1 MIFAVKKDI
10 MELQKEVVYRWGG
23 RESWGLVIVLSR
35 ENWLGVSFIGSDY
48 AGEIVGFGACN
59 GVLVV

>member
-1 MIFAVKKDI
+1 

-35 ENWLGVSFIGSDY
+35 ENSGLEFPLLAVIML
-48 AGEIVGFGACN
+48 EK
-59 GVLVV
+59 